1 MQSADGQYF
10 MVNGQTEQTSQT
22 YYPTSGGCSS
32 CPSGNKPRT
41 VYAPPSP
48 IHTPL
53 TPIIQNNFCEERKI
67 CPPKG
72 SVLIATGNC
81 DTQGAFPTRNGQVLR
96 ALKKDI
102 NGPDRSDNYYVDFE
116 SLEARDITGWNLLP
130 NGTIP
135 ASAISGLG
143 NSGLGNLTLALN
155 GSQLSYSIG
164 GQTSNTVSLST
175 GSGSSS
181 YDCNTNPCRFVKTVN
196 GTAPDNNGNVSVS
209 TGTGNFDP
217 SKLKIDFYPMKF
229 NTNGIAVKKEVNTPQ
244 DYCVG
249 MGGDISY
256 NGQIIS
262 SEYVNW
268 DEILDMNTVKPRTS
282 DGRLIGTSTAGSSS
296 LGGIWMRDTAGQYT
310 FTVPAGVTRVKVTCI
325 GGGGGGDI
333 ICKTQTFTTS
343 TDSIGANSGEM
354 SILYRNVNP
363 GDTLSVN
370 VGLGGLCTTPSG
382 FNQSSYAGFQ
392 GQPTMVAASGA
403 ANLSNNF
410 VIAGG
415 GKGANGVASTGNAGF
430 GDIVIAGKQGSAYSN
445 GGGFS
450 SPSTTFL
457 ATSLGGISP
466 MFGFQ
471 MGSISEFNA
480 FSLNTLKK
488 SYGAGGPSL
497 WIPSTAMY
505 AVWDSPNKAI
515 PLGGDGACIIEY

>member
-1 MQSADGQYF
+1 MSNNIMQSADGQYF

-143 NSGLGNLTLALN
+143 NTPSNPTLGALTLSLN
-155 GSQLSYSIG
+155 GSQLYYSIG
-164 GQTSNTVSLST
+164 GQTSNTVSLPTGST
-175 GSGSSS
+175 GGSS
-181 YDCNTNPCRFVKTVN
+181 YDCNANPCGFGKVKTVSVN
-196 GTAPDNNGNVSVS
+196 GSTAVQPDSNGNVNLSVS
-209 TGTGNFDP
+209 GGAGITYSAGSGISIANGVVSVDCSQNP
-217 SKLKIDFYPMKF
+217 CGYVKRV
-229 NTNGIAVKKEVNTPQ
+229 NGIAPDATGNVVVASTTPTANA
-244 DYCVG
+244 
-249 MGGDISY
+249 S
-256 NGQIIS
+256 
-262 SEYVNW
+262 
-268 DEILDMNTVKPRTS
+268 
-282 DGRLIGTSTAGSSS
+282 GT
-296 LGGIWMRDTAGQYT
+296 WMRDIAGQYT
-310 FTVPAGVTRVKVTCI
+310 FTVPAGVFRVKVTCI
-325 GGGGGGDI
+325 GAGGGGDI
-333 ICKTQTFTTS
+333 ICKTQTFVTS
-343 TDSIGANSGEM
+343 TDSLGARSGSL
-354 SILYRNVNP
+354 SIAYRNVNP

-370 VGLGGLCTTPSG
+370 VGLGGLCTTPTG
-382 FNQSSYAGFQ
+382 FNQSSYPGLQ
-392 GQPTMVAASGA
+392 GQPTMVAIAGG
-403 ANLSNNF
+403 ANLINNF

-415 GKGANGVASTGNAGF
+415 GTGANNNVSSGNASAGDVVVGGKF
-430 GDIVIAGKQGSAYSN
+430 GNAYSN

-450 SPSTTFL
+450 SPSSTFF

-471 MGSISEFNA
+471 MASTSQFDA
-480 FSLNTLKK
+480 FSINQIKK
-488 SYGAGGPSL
+488 SYGAGGASL
-497 WIPSTAMY
+497 WLPSTTMY
-505 AVWDSPNKAI
+505 SVWDNGSNKI
-515 PLGGDGACIIEY
+515 TPTGGDGACIIEY